1 MSAIKSG
8 NLIDPE
14 TSENLS
20 DVETVLSGLG
30 IKLRSSNS
38 EFRNF
43 GDVLDEVAGKW
54 SGFSTTQK
62 AAIASA
68 FSGTRQV
75 DKFRILMSQY
85 GTATKYATDAT
96 NSQGSALDKYQN
108 SYLKS
113 VEASQDRLTAS
124 FEQFSNTVL
133 NSDLVAGT
141 FNAGAGLLGFLNK
154 IISTIGTIPTL
165 GGIVGIISLF
175 KSAGE
180 PEVGSNN
187 VPAVA

>member
-1 MSAIKSG
+1 M
-8 NLIDPE
+8 
-14 TSENLS
+14 EN
-20 DVETVLSGLG
+20 
-30 IKLRSSNS
+30 
-38 EFRNF
+38 
-43 GDVLDEVAGKW
+43 
-54 SGFSTTQK
+54 
-62 AAIASA
+62 
-68 FSGTRQV
+68 
-75 DKFRILMSQY
+75 Y

-96 NSQGSALDKYQN
+96 NSAGSALDKYN
-108 SYLKS
+108 KSYLKS